1 MNDVL
6 SKNAF
11 SFQSSGKEVNDL
23 LPPCSI
29 ESGRMPALPDGGQ
42 PGQKSRNRQNLR
54 LGRSSLSHTQDNCNI
69 GSQTCMDLL
78 Q

>member
-29 ESGRMPALPDGGQ
+29 ESGRMPAVPAGGQ
-42 PGQKSRNRQNLR
+42 PGQKSCNTDRIC
-54 LGRSSLSHTQDNCNI
+54 SLAALAFPTHRT
-69 GSQTCMDLL
+69 TVT
-78 Q
+78 

>member
-11 SFQSSGKEVNDL
+11 PFQSSGKEVNDL
-23 LPPCSI
+23 LPPCST

-42 PGQKSRNRQNLR
+42 PGQKSRNTDRISALAALAFPIHR
-54 LGRSSLSHTQDNCNI
+54 TI
-69 GSQTCMDLL
+69 VT
-78 Q
+78 